1 VGYSKKFKKT
11 VDNQDALLYT
21 IHIVNEKGVLMNKII
36 LSDVDGVLLDW
47 ELAFHKWMEDKG
59 YTAADKSLY
68 KMNEAY
74 DIEKAESKRLIREFN
89 ESVRMLD
96 LPAFRDARS
105 GVARLV
111 EAGYQFIVITSMS
124 LDPMA
129 KKAREI
135 NLEAVFGE
143 NVFVEVI
150 CLDTGADKDEALIPW
165 KDSNIIFIE
174 DKAENAVT
182 GADMGLRSILI
193 EHKHNAECDDPRIA
207 RCADWKEI
215 TDLILAE

>member
-1 VGYSKKFKKT
+1 MIS
-11 VDNQDALLYT
+11 
-21 IHIVNEKGVLMNKII
+21 KII
-36 LSDVDGVLLDW
+36 LTDCDGVLLDW
-47 ELAFHKWMEDKG
+47 ETAFHTWMEDKG
-59 YTAADKSLY
+59 YTAADKTLY

-111 EAGYQFIVITSMS
+111 EAGYKFVVITSMS

-143 NVFVEVI
+143 GVI
-150 CLDTGADKDEALIPW
+150 EGVKTLDTGADKDEALEFYR
-165 KDSNIIFIE
+165 DSGLYWIE
-174 DKAENAVT
+174 DKDENAIA
-182 GADMGLRSILI
+182 GANVGLKSILI
-193 EHKHNAECDDPRIA
+193 EHNHNVECNDSRVA
-207 RCADWKEI
+207 RCANWKEI
-215 TDLILAE
+215 ADLILA